1 MAEFQESLRTVSRD
15 LFSLE
20 INTVIKDTMT
30 ARKMPDAANALLD
43 IAQTYATK
51 LLELHI
57 PLGAAFAEEDPDL
70 RNPLAA
76 WPKQEFDYDR
86 LAISADTFGRLR
98 WASVAGQVGLRALE
112 ADDRIVLVRIDRN
125 CEQLVS
131 LILRIEDGLKVAGI
145 HGANRHGLNKKLV
158 STRSRSLLRLEPDDF
173 TLVRKIWEVGVEKV
187 VMQTVIQLDGDV
199 ITRISRRY
207 AAPDLGHLFEIHQ
220 KSVEMSVR
228 FWGLIANTVA
238 VFLGSF
244 AGLLG
249 ASKNPAKIARAVV
262 SATERP

>member
-1 MAEFQESLRTVSRD
+1 MADFQESLRTVARD

-51 LLELHI
+51 LLELRI
-57 PLGAAFAEEDPDL
+57 PLGDAFAEGNADL
-70 RNPLAA
+70 RKPLAA
-76 WPKQEFDYDR
+76 ESKQEFDYDR
-86 LAISADTFGRLR
+86 LALSADTFGRLR
-98 WASVAGQVGLRALE
+98 WASVTGQQVLEKLE
-112 ADDRIVLVRIDRN
+112 ADDRIVLVRIARN
-125 CEQLVS
+125 CDQLVS
-131 LILRIEDGLKVAGI
+131 LFLRVEDTLKLEGILGENWR
-145 HGANRHGLNKKLV
+145 GLNEKLV
-158 STRSRSLLRLEPDDF
+158 STKSRSPLRLGPDDL

-187 VMQTVIQLDGDV
+187 VMQSVIQLDGDV

-207 AAPDLGHLFEIHQ
+207 AAPDLRHVFEIHQ

-228 FWGLIANTVA
+228 FWGVIANTVA

-249 ASKNPAKIARAVV
+249 ASRNPAKIAKVVV
-262 SATERP
+262 SAPE